1 MPNRK
6 AFILILIGVGLILL
20 IGRPYMVSVES
31 DKQQREVASADTV
44 AGAESVLLDRLEQDM
59 DFYRQLST
67 GDSFV
72 LQLGADNADSFAEVV
87 VTQISRDGLMASV
100 MGSLSLP
107 DKGSI
112 LVTVGDKFI
121 HVFLTSEKGIYEFS
135 GRDFQG
141 VVERTTDM
149 RFENDT
155 VVHSNQSSKLIDQP
169 VRRALELPVIV
180 K

>member
-1 MPNRK
+1 MPNK
-6 AFILILIGVGLILL
+6 KVFIAILMGVGLILV
-20 IGRPYMVSVES
+20 IGRSYMVSVES
-31 DKQQREVASADTV
+31 DQQQRQVASSDV
-44 AGAESVLLDRLEQDM
+44 AASAEPELLDRVEREL

-72 LQLGADNADSFAEVV
+72 LQQGADNTDVFTEVV
-87 VTQISRDGLMASV
+87 VTQISRDGLMASI

-112 LVTVGDKFI
+112 LITVGDKFMHI
-121 HVFLTSEKGIYEFS
+121 FLTSEKGIYEFS

-155 VVHSNQSSKLIDQP
+155 VVHSNQSIRLTDQP
-169 VRRALELPVIV
+169 VRRALELPVTV

>member
-1 MPNRK
+1 MPNKK
-6 AFILILIGVGLILL
+6 AFIAILMGVGLILV
-20 IGRPYMVSVES
+20 IGRPYIVSVES
-31 DKQQREVASADTV
+31 NQQQRQVASSDEA
-44 AGAESVLLDRLEQDM
+44 ASAEPDLLDRVEREL

-72 LQLGADNADSFAEVV
+72 LQQGADNTDVFTEVV
-87 VTQISRDGLMASV
+87 VTQISRDGLMTSII
-100 MGSLSLP
+100 GSLSLP

-112 LVTVGDKFI
+112 LITVGDKFM
-121 HVFLTSEKGIYEFS
+121 HVFLASEKGIYEFS

-155 VVHSNQSSKLIDQP
+155 AVHRNQSVKLNDQP
-169 VRRALELPVIV
+169 VRRALELPVTV

>member
-1 MPNRK
+1 MPNKK
-6 AFILILIGVGLILL
+6 AFIAILMGVGLILMV
-20 IGRPYMVSVES
+20 GRPYMVPVES
-31 DKQQREVASADTV
+31 DQQQREVASVDV
-44 AGAESVLLDRLEQDM
+44 AASSEPELLVRVEQDM

-72 LQLGADNADSFAEVV
+72 LQLGADNADSFAEVL
-87 VTQISRDGLMASV
+87 VTQISRNGVMASI

-112 LVTVGDKFI
+112 LITVGDKFMHI
-121 HVFLTSEKGIYEFS
+121 FLTSEKGIYEFS

-141 VVERTTDM
+141 VVERTIDM

-155 VVHSNQSSKLIDQP
+155 VVNSNQSVKLNDQP
-169 VRRALELPVIV
+169 VRRVLELPVTV